1 MLGGLDI
8 KGLVFSM
15 TVVLMLVVSSAPF
28 LLLPMDDSSLVM
40 DAVASVPVLADHK
53 EEIWLDSYQIRNYP
67 ICYSQ
72 DPLTDDRPYK
82 ITIEGTWSNWPTGH
96 WNDEDDPPVGPIEGA
111 PMYPGQGGGEKI
123 GIVGLDGFWMFA
135 CIWGEDYARD
145 NGYWPLPVR
154 TGFQISL
161 DNGTSWNSIRPID
174 DAYSPMHKYESTVIG
189 KGAKIGFKIPDSGA
203 NDNYG
208 MLKINIEGD
217 KDTDEDSLW
226 DLWEKEGI
234 DFNLDGEVDLDLPML
249 GADWEHKDIFVEG
262 DYMAGKAP
270 NQGALDDVIAAFYN
284 AQVQNP
290 DGVKGINL
298 HILVNDEIPWQDT
311 IGFNDWFIFTD
322 FYDLKE
328 EYFGTEDERNNINAI
343 KAKKM
348 LYRYCIFAN
357 KLSINGVDPECPGV
371 AEGILC
377 DDFILAFGAF
387 KDGIGSRKDQAAVF
401 MHELGHTLG
410 LGHGGNVSVNYKP
423 NYLSIMN
430 YAFQYDILAP
440 TRPLDYSYGKCIDL
454 DESKL
459 DEFKGIGQAKATV
472 WRGPNN
478 TIYRHTN
485 GIPID
490 WEYNGRIDNRSVE
503 MNVNNHDGS
512 SPPNEIL
519 MDFNDWANLVY
530 KFRGTPLYVASATPE
545 DYHIELTT
553 DQIAQMEEE
562 APNIIVVDSP
572 NAEDP
577 EAGLS
582 IETVLAI
589 IAVAAIVVVVAV
601 LFFMRKK
608 K

>member
-1 MLGGLDI
+1 MQI
-8 KGLVFSM
+8 KGLVFSV
-15 TVVLMLVVSSAPF
+15 TVVLMLVGSSASF
-28 LLLPMDDSSLVM
+28 IFVPMEDASLVM
-40 DAVASVPVLADHK
+40 DVTASAPVPADHK
-53 EEIWLDSYQIRNYP
+53 EEIWLDSYRILNYP

-111 PMYPGQGGGEKI
+111 PMYPGQGGGEKT
-123 GIVGLDGFWMFA
+123 GTVGLDAFWMFA
-135 CIWGEDYARD
+135 CIWGDDYARD
-145 NGYWPLPVR
+145 NGYWPLPTK

-161 DNGTSWNSIRPID
+161 DNGASWNSIRPID

-189 KGAKIGFKIPDSGA
+189 KGWIIGFKIPDSGA

-217 KDTDEDSLW
+217 KDTDGDSLW

-249 GADWEHKDIFVEG
+249 DADWEHKDIFVEA
-262 DYMAGKAP
+262 DHMAGMAP
-270 NQGALDDVIAAFYN
+270 NPDAINDVKAVFYN
-284 AQVQNP
+284 AQVSNP
-290 DGVKGINL
+290 DGIKGINL
-298 HILVNDEIPWQDT
+298 RVQIDEEIPWKET
-311 IGFNDWFIFTD
+311 IAFDKLPIFTD
-322 FYDLKE
+322 YYDLKE
-328 EYFGTEDERNNINAI
+328 TYYGTVDERLNDDAI

-348 LYRYCIFAN
+348 VYRYCIFAN
-357 KLSINGVDPECPGV
+357 KIWLNAKCPGI
-371 AEGILC
+371 AEGVIC

-387 KDGIGSRKDQAAVF
+387 KDGIGSRNDQAACF

-410 LGHGGNVSVNYKP
+410 LDHGGNVSVNYKP

-430 YAFQYDILAP
+430 YAFTYDRLLP
-440 TRPLDYSYGKCIDL
+440 TRPLDYSYGLCRDL

-459 DEFKGIGQAKATV
+459 DEFKGIGQAKGTV

-478 TIYRHTN
+478 TIYRDPN
-485 GIPID
+485 GMTID
-490 WEYNGRIDNRSVE
+490 WESNGWIDNRSVK

-512 SPPNEIL
+512 SPPDEIL
-519 MDFNDWANLVY
+519 TDFNDWANLVY
-530 KFRGTPLYVASATPE
+530 KFRGTPLCVASATPE

-562 APNIIVVDSP
+562 ASNIIVVDSP
-572 NAEDP
+572 IAEDP

-582 IETVLAI
+582 IEAVLAI
-589 IAVAAIVVVVAV
+589 IAVAAVVVVVAV